1 MPLLFMAIPLAAVV
15 VLNVFYTMIDRRSAM
30 WAGMGAAL
38 FQLVYAGIFVS
49 RCISTG
55 AAIRSDFLVSFT
67 VDLFSAVVLV
77 IIGLI
82 TFITLIVAGATV
94 HTSRF
99 NFGSAVLLLMMGMNG
114 IVMVT
119 DVFSLYVFIEVT
131 STSSFLLIAI
141 NKKRDELEG
150 AFKYYMMSAVATVM
164 MLISIALLFALTG
177 DTSFAVISAYVK
189 VHQGTYPVA
198 LIIAFIL
205 YTVALSIKS
214 GVVPFHTWVPDAHS
228 SAPSPVSVM
237 LAGVVIKVSGVYAL
251 MRIYR
256 DVFLN
261 NPALGN
267 VLAILGL
274 LSIAVGAL
282 GAIGQTDIKRML
294 AFSSVSQIGYIILG
308 TSTGTAL
315 GFVGA
320 VMHFFNHATFKS
332 LLFVDAAAILHQTGT
347 RDMDQMGGLAQ
358 KMPVTGVSSV
368 LGLLSMSGI
377 PPLSGFWSKLVIVM
391 AVWQVS
397 PGMAIAALC
406 LSALTLTYFLILQKK
421 VFFGKVAPN
430 MQDVKECGRS
440 MQFVQVFL
448 SAVNVLGGILFPLL
462 FVLFQGKGLI

>member
-1 MPLLFMAIPLAAVV
+1 MPLLFIAIPLAAIV
-15 VLNVFYTMIDRRSAM
+15 VLNVFYTMIDRRAAM
-30 WAGMGAAL
+30 WAGMGVGL
-38 FQLVYAGIFVS
+38 FQLVYAGIDVA
-49 RCISTG
+49 RCINTG
-55 AAIRSDFLVSFT
+55 AAIRSDFFASFT

-82 TFITLIVAGATV
+82 SFITLIVAGATV

-99 NFGSAVLLLMMGMNG
+99 NFGSSVLLLIMGMNG
-114 IVMVT
+114 VVMVT

-131 STSSFLLIAI
+131 ASASFLLIAI

-150 AFKYYMMSAVATVM
+150 AFKYYMMSAVATIM
-164 MLISIALLFALTG
+164 MLIAIALLFALTG
-177 DTSFAVISAYVK
+177 DTSFAAISAYVQA
-189 VHQGTYPVA
+189 HREAQPVA

-261 NPALGN
+261 NPALGS

-308 TSTGTAL
+308 ASTGSAL

-368 LGLLSMSGI
+368 LGLLSMAGI

-397 PGMAIAALC
+397 PGLAIAALC

-430 MQDVKECGRS
+430 MQDVKECGIS
-440 MQFVQVFL
+440 MQFVQVLL
-448 SAVNVLGGILFPLL
+448 SAVNVLAGILFPLL
-462 FVLFQGKGLI
+462 FVFFQGKGLI

>member
-1 MPLLFMAIPLAAVV
+1 
-15 VLNVFYTMIDRRSAM
+15 
-30 WAGMGAAL
+30 
-38 FQLVYAGIFVS
+38 
-49 RCISTG
+49 
-55 AAIRSDFLVSFT
+55 
-67 VDLFSAVVLV
+67 
-77 IIGLI
+77 
-82 TFITLIVAGATV
+82 VAGATV

-99 NFGSAVLLLMMGMNG
+99 NFGSAVLLLIMGMNG
-114 IVMVT
+114 VVMVT

-131 STSSFLLIAI
+131 ASASFLLIAI

-150 AFKYYMMSAVATVM
+150 AFKYYMMSAIATIM
-164 MLISIALLFALTG
+164 MLISITLLFALTG
-177 DTSFAVISAYVK
+177 DTSFAVISAYVAA
-189 VHQGTYPVA
+189 HQGAYPAALLVA
-198 LIIAFIL
+198 FVMF
-205 YTVALSIKS
+205 TVALSIKS

-251 MRIYR
+251 MRIFR

-308 TSTGTAL
+308 ASTGSAL

-368 LGLLSMSGI
+368 LGLLSMAGI

-397 PGMAIAALC
+397 PGMAIVALC
-406 LSALTLTYFLILQKK
+406 LSALTLGYFLILQKK

-430 MQDVKECGRS
+430 MQEARECGRS
-440 MQFVQVFL
+440 MQFVQVLL
-448 SAVNVLGGILFPLL
+448 SAVNVLAGILFPLL
-462 FVLFQGKGLI
+462 FVFFQGKGLI

>member
-1 MPLLFMAIPLAAVV
+1 MPLLFIAIPLAAIV
-15 VLNVFYTMIDRRSAM
+15 VLNIFYTMIDRRAAM
-30 WAGMGAAL
+30 WAGMGVGL
-38 FQLVYAGIFVS
+38 FQLVYACIDVS
-49 RCISTG
+49 RCINTG
-55 AAIRSDFLVSFT
+55 AAIRSDFFASFT

-82 TFITLIVAGATV
+82 SFITLIVAGATV

-114 IVMVT
+114 VVMVT

-131 STSSFLLIAI
+131 AAASFLLIAI

-150 AFKYYMMSAVATVM
+150 AFKYYMMSAVATIM
-164 MLISIALLFALTG
+164 MLIAIALLFALTG
-177 DTSFAVISAYVK
+177 ETSFAVISAYVQA
-189 VHQGTYPVA
+189 HQASAPVA

-205 YTVALSIKS
+205 FTVALSIKS

-261 NPALGN
+261 NPALGS

-308 TSTGTAL
+308 ASTGSAL

-368 LGLLSMSGI
+368 LGLLSMAGI

-397 PGMAIAALC
+397 PGLAIAALC
-406 LSALTLTYFLILQKK
+406 LSALTLAYFLILQKK

-430 MQDVKECGRS
+430 MLEVRECGSS
-440 MQFVQVFL
+440 MQFVQVLL
-448 SAVNVLGGILFPLL
+448 SAVNVLAGILFPLL
-462 FVLFQGKGLI
+462 FVFFQGKGLI

>member
-1 MPLLFMAIPLAAVV
+1 VPLLFIAIPLAVIV
-15 VLNVFYTMIDRRSAM
+15 ILNVFYTMIDHRAPM
-30 WAGMGAAL
+30 WAGMGVAL
-38 FQLVYAGIFVS
+38 FQLVLACFDVA
-49 RCISTG
+49 RCLTTG
-55 AAIRSDFLVSFT
+55 AAIRSDFFASFT

-82 TFITLIVAGATV
+82 SFITLIVAGATV

-99 NFGSAVLLLMMGMNG
+99 NFGSAVLLLIMGMNG
-114 IVMVT
+114 VVMVT

-131 STSSFLLIAI
+131 AASSFLLIAI

-150 AFKYYMMSAVATVM
+150 AFKYYMMSAIATIM
-164 MLISIALLFALTG
+164 MLISITLLFALTG
-177 DTSFAVISAYVK
+177 DTSFAVISAYVAAHK
-189 VHQGTYPVA
+189 GAYPVA
-198 LIIAFIL
+198 LLIAFVL
-205 YTVALSIKS
+205 YTVALCIKS

-251 MRIYR
+251 MRIFR

-261 NPALGN
+261 NPALGS

-308 TSTGTAL
+308 ASTGSAL

-368 LGLLSMSGI
+368 LGLLSMAGI

-406 LSALTLTYFLILQKK
+406 LSALTLGYFLILQKK

-430 MQDVKECGRS
+430 MQNVNECGIS
-440 MQFVQVFL
+440 MQFVQVLL
-448 SAVNVLGGILFPLL
+448 SAINVLAGILFPLL
-462 FVLFQGKGLI
+462 FVFFQGKGLI

>member
-1 MPLLFMAIPLAAVV
+1 MPLLFIAIPLAAIV
-15 VLNVFYTMIDRRSAM
+15 VLNIFYTMIDRRAAM
-30 WAGMGAAL
+30 WAGMGVGL
-38 FQLVYAGIFVS
+38 FQLVYACIDIS
-49 RCISTG
+49 RCINTG
-55 AAIRSDFLVSFT
+55 AAIRSDFFASFT

-82 TFITLIVAGATV
+82 SFITLIVAGATV

-114 IVMVT
+114 VVMVT

-131 STSSFLLIAI
+131 ASASFLLIAI

-150 AFKYYMMSAVATVM
+150 AFKYYMMSAVATIM
-164 MLISIALLFALTG
+164 MLIAIALLFALTG
-177 DTSFAVISAYVK
+177 GTSFAVISSYVQA
-189 VHQGTYPVA
+189 HQASQPVA

-205 YTVALSIKS
+205 FTVALSIKS

-261 NPALGN
+261 NPALGS

-308 TSTGTAL
+308 ASTGSAL

-368 LGLLSMSGI
+368 LGLLSMAGI

-397 PGMAIAALC
+397 PGLAIAALC
-406 LSALTLTYFLILQKK
+406 LSALTLAYFLILQKK

-430 MQDVKECGRS
+430 MLEVRECGSS
-440 MQFVQVFL
+440 MQFVQVLL
-448 SAVNVLGGILFPLL
+448 SAVNVLAGILFPLL
-462 FVLFQGKGLI
+462 FVFFQGKGLI

>member
-1 MPLLFMAIPLAAVV
+1 VAA
-15 VLNVFYTMIDRRSAM
+15 
-30 WAGMGAAL
+30 
-38 FQLVYAGIFVS
+38 
-49 RCISTG
+49 
-55 AAIRSDFLVSFT
+55 
-67 VDLFSAVVLV
+67 
-77 IIGLI
+77 
-82 TFITLIVAGATV
+82 
-94 HTSRF
+94 
-99 NFGSAVLLLMMGMNG
+99 
-114 IVMVT
+114 
-119 DVFSLYVFIEVT
+119 
-131 STSSFLLIAI
+131 
-141 NKKRDELEG
+141 
-150 AFKYYMMSAVATVM
+150 
-164 MLISIALLFALTG
+164 
-177 DTSFAVISAYVK
+177 
-189 VHQGTYPVA
+189 HQGAYPVA
-198 LIIAFIL
+198 LLAAFVL
-205 YTVALSIKS
+205 FTVALSIKS

-228 SAPSPVSVM
+228 SAPTPVSVM

-251 MRIYR
+251 MRIFR

-261 NPALGN
+261 NPALGS
-267 VLAILGL
+267 VLSILGL

-308 TSTGTAL
+308 ASTGSVL

-368 LGLLSMSGI
+368 LGLLSMAGI

-406 LSALTLTYFLILQKK
+406 LSALTLGYFLILQKK

-430 MQDVKECGRS
+430 MQEARECGGS
-440 MQFVQVFL
+440 MQFVQVLL
-448 SAVNVLGGILFPLL
+448 SAVNVLAGILFPLL
-462 FVLFQGKGLI
+462 FVFFHGKGLI